1 MQEENNMTKLQKQKH
16 INGILEIIKSIK
28 GIEETR
34 FGNFRLKEKN
44 ISFFIKDN
52 NLRIERNEF
61 CIFSEPWVRITSEG
75 ITRTISK
82 III

>member
-1 MQEENNMTKLQKQKH
+1 MTKLQKQKH
-16 INGILEIIKSIK
+16 ISGIVEIIKSIK

-44 ISFFIKDN
+44 ISFFMKDN
-52 NLRIERNEF
+52 NLRIERNGF
-61 CIFSEPWVRITSEG
+61 CIFSEPWVKTTTEQITK
-75 ITRTISK
+75 IINK